1 MLVSSSRLATRNE
14 QLYLLSVHSSSLA
27 NSIACTV
34 RAFFFTIRGRVFGAD
49 VVVSLSIGLTAAL
62 SICFLPTTA
71 LLILLRDCILLDI
84 CLFASSWSDSGSEKE
99 GLRVPDK
106 DHESIRF
113 SRSNE
118 GKHTLWK
125 VIRYWS
131 MGICGLNRSCIRR
144 RIYSAFSLV
153 RI

>member
-1 MLVSSSRLATRNE
+1 MSVSSSRLATRNE

-34 RAFFFTIRGRVFGAD
+34 RAFFFTIRGRVFGAG

-84 CLFASSWSDSGSEKE
+84 CLFFQCNFVYNQMLDFIGEQADARQY
-99 GLRVPDK
+99 LDLI
-106 DHESIRF
+106 D
-113 SRSNE
+113 
-118 GKHTLWK
+118 
-125 VIRYWS
+125 
-131 MGICGLNRSCIRR
+131 NRLKKLAVAVTFEE
-144 RIYSAFSLV
+144 YL
-153 RI
+153 